1 MARFSL
7 LINILVTKSYPIP
20 LSVLCIQVSLVY
32 SKLFC
37 IKVV

>member
-7 LINILVTKSYPIP
+7 LNKYFYPIP

-32 SKLFC
+32 SRLFC